1 MKIAIVGYYG
11 YNNFGDEMNLREMQ
25 RLIGAQY
32 PAATVGVFSRSLKFT
47 FMQPD
52 YPLVL
57 GGGMTTE
64 QFRDRLGRH
73 DLIILGGGGLIYLGA
88 DYFPFLDGV
97 KAPYIVS
104 RLGVDDRAVDPEA
117 VGKLKSMLQKA
128 AHVTVR
134 THGDLK
140 LLDTHM
146 GLRCDVVPEAIWNYR
161 ADACALPDVGRKK
174 VAVALNAYAAAFAG
188 PLRTALH
195 DAGPLA
201 EYTLAMQDTAADG
214 YYNVIATNPKSRRI
228 VPDSAGLDGKGGC
241 LAAADLTVTS
251 RLHAALVS
259 VSHGVPAAMLK
270 STPKLG
276 FFAAETGFHDW
287 YCETAPGAAF
297 LQAML
302 GEKERGVARMAEVT
316 RRMRSLASAPLIP

>member
-11 YNNFGDEMNLREMQ
+11 YNNFGDEINLREMR
-25 RLIGAQY
+25 RLVSAQY
-32 PAATVGVFSRSLKFT
+32 PAAAVSVFSRSLKFT

-64 QFRDRLGRH
+64 QFRDRLGGH

-88 DYFPFLDGV
+88 DYFPFLDGI

-104 RLGVDDRAVDPEA
+104 RLGVDDRAVEPEA
-117 VGKLKSMLQKA
+117 VRKLKSMLQKA

-140 LLDTHM
+140 LLDTYM

-161 ADACALPDVGRKK
+161 AEAYALPDGGKKK

-188 PLRTALH
+188 PLRAALEE
-195 DAGPLA
+195 AGPLA
-201 EYTLAMQDTAADG
+201 EYAITMQDTAIDG
-214 YYNVIATNPKSRRI
+214 YYNVKATNLKRRRM
-228 VPDSAGLDGKGGC
+228 VPDSVGLDGKGGC

-259 VSHGVPAAMLK
+259 VSHGVPALMLK
-270 STPKLG
+270 STPKLK
-276 FFAAETGFHDW
+276 FFATETGLDDW
-287 YCETAPGAAF
+287 YCEKGPDAAF
-297 LQAML
+297 LRAML
-302 GEKERGVARMAEVT
+302 GEKQRGAARMAEVT